1 MSKFER
7 MSWARPPLVYVV
19 TLTWNQRQ
27 DTLEC
32 LASLQGLTYPN
43 WRMLVVDNGSTD
55 GTVEAIKARYPA
67 VELLINEHNLGF
79 QGGFNAGI
87 RRACQQGAEFVLVM
101 NNDTTVQP
109 DLLDELMAYAGLPGV
124 GMVSPKIFYFTEPT
138 RIWSVGGDCHP
149 ITFEMTRKGDNQID
163 AGQWANVIERD
174 FLVGCAM
181 LMARPLLEQVGLFDT
196 GFHPIYYEDVDLCV
210 RARRAGLRLLLVP
223 SAKMWHKVSASGGG
237 SGSPRERYLMAR
249 HSVRYFRKYV
259 RGWKWLV
266 VVPYRLGSAL
276 KTTVKLLWRRRFA
289 SAGAYWRGLRDGWRM
304 PIATIGE
311 RL

>member
-1 MSKFER
+1 MIKIER
-7 MSWARPPLVYVV
+7 MHWAVPPLVYIV
-19 TLTWNQRQ
+19 TLTWNQCR
-27 DTLEC
+27 DTLDC
-32 LASLQGLTYPN
+32 LASLHELTYPN
-43 WRMLVVDNGSTD
+43 FQILVVDNGSID
-55 GTVEAIKARYPA
+55 GTVEAVRVQYPA
-67 VELLINEHNLGF
+67 VELLVNEQNLGF

-87 RRACQQGAEFVLVM
+87 RYAHQQGAEFVLVM

-109 DLLDELMAYAGLPGV
+109 DMLDELMDYAGLPDV
-124 GMVSPKIFYFTEPT
+124 GIVSPKIFYFAEPT

-149 ITFEMTRKGDNQID
+149 VTFEMTHKGDNQID
-163 AGQWANVIERD
+163 AGQWAEVIERD

-181 LMARPLLEQVGLFDT
+181 LMTRLLLQRVGLFDT

-210 RARRAGLRLLLVP
+210 RARREDLRLLLVP
-223 SAKMWHKVSASGGG
+223 TARMWHKVSASGGG

-259 RGWKWLV
+259 RGWKWLI

-276 KTTVKLLWRRRFA
+276 KTTLRLMRQGRTA
-289 SAGAYWRGLRDGWRM
+289 SVGAYWRGLRDGLRM
-304 PIATIGE
+304 PITTTGE